1 MDAEYDRLESEPGQ
15 KENPKKNANI
25 FSILSFW
32 WVGELLGI
40 GNKRPLENEDLFPL
54 LDEDKTQTSTEKLQ
68 RTWNEGKASCSS
80 NKGGNGYRL
89 LKALIRAFPYTD
101 YMVILGMTLLG
112 GICNVLQPVFLS
124 LLLLEL
130 MTSSG
135 EESWWAYIYAA
146 GICLSSFVRAITTHQ
161 WNYQAKLMALRWK
174 SATIGIIY
182 KKALKDAKHIVVMK
196 EGSILAKG
204 DFSLLLTSGVDLNGI
219 DKHAV
224 RTVTVQ
230 TEKSLIEDRVV
241 NEGNPEEEFKR
252 LEIAEEDRVIGY
264 ISWKM
269 YWHYMQAGMCTIVAV
284 AMDHSY
290 SLIGGFFI

>member
-1 MDAEYDRLESEPGQ
+1 M
-15 KENPKKNANI
+15 
-25 FSILSFW
+25 
-32 WVGELLGI
+32 
-40 GNKRPLENEDLFPL
+40 
-54 LDEDKTQTSTEKLQ
+54 
-68 RTWNEGKASCSS
+68 
-80 NKGGNGYRL
+80 
-89 LKALIRAFPYTD
+89 
-101 YMVILGMTLLG
+101 MLLG

-130 MTSSG
+130 MKSSG
-135 EESWWAYIYAA
+135 EEFWWAYIYAA
-146 GICLSSFVRAITTHQ
+146 GICLSSFCPSYYYSSVELSSKVNGSSVEISNN
-161 WNYQAKLMALRWK
+161 WNYLQKE
-174 SATIGIIY
+174 
-182 KKALKDAKHIVVMK
+182 ALKDAKHIVVMK

-204 DFSLLLTSGVDLNGI
+204 DFSLLLRSGVDLNGI

-284 AMDHSY
+284 AMVTFFAIVQDIKTVTIRPGSRFFPPF
-290 SLIGGFFI
+290 IG